1 MREREKGKGIVKKK
15 ERERKKTEREH
26 QKPKIFTVTDLNS
39 HGCEF
44 IKDVFAL
51 YSPPIS
57 LSLSLYSH
65 TRTFPVSF
73 SHSHW
78 HAHTPTHTHQRTY
91 AHTLSYTS
99 VSDMPF
105 GVFYIFANKKKCTI
119 KSKKLAGT

>member
-1 MREREKGKGIVKKK
+1 MREREKGKESVKKK

-65 TRTFPVSF
+65 
-73 SHSHW
+73 W
-78 HAHTPTHTHQRTY
+78 HTHTPTHTHTHQRTY